1 MNTSGK
7 AAALAILAPLITLSS
22 AGFAH
27 DDASVSGAVSVER
40 PRASRS
46 NREGYT
52 TGRLPNGVRFA
63 ILSRKSSEPGVAV
76 LMRNEGG
83 FIAERRPGERG
94 LAHLIEHVA
103 FHSPT
108 VAAPEDYDHL
118 RRIGVPLTLPAPN
131 AGSTSW
137 RETNYY
143 LSTRTTAS
151 SGIDAL
157 LALFREVA
165 SDMTLR
171 ADAVDASRAEVVR
184 EMADK
189 RLGNEIYASYVAAI
203 APGSPND
210 VIEAQNSDDVPIAS
224 VDAIRGLYERLYRPE
239 NMMIVIVGD
248 VEPDKMKALIAKR
261 FSDWRREPSANR
273 TVSFPMFERARIRP
287 ISFSTLPEGR
297 RTALMT
303 VVLHTP
309 ASPTSPAR
317 QARADLM
324 DLIVTRAINKRL
336 VALQPASRPG
346 KVGMLIDNGEQGQ
359 RQILLWDN
367 FDKGDWKPAVAGLIR
382 VTCDLTA
389 SGFTAVEW
397 SEAERAVTADLEQ
410 RTADMAKVSNVDLAK
425 DLSHTLADGRYPMSS
440 ASMLIQARRWLS
452 RINHRSGNSWW
463 HRQWGGGVEHI
474 RVEAPELAKTPDPL
488 GEIRRVAAQA
498 NGLQGCAMS

>member
-1 MNTSGK
+1 MKISGK
-7 AAALAILAPLITLSS
+7 AAAITILPLLIALSS
-22 AGFAH
+22 AGLAH
-27 DDASVSGAVSVER
+27 NDASVSGAASVER

-46 NREGYT
+46 EWQGYT

-63 ILSRKSSEPGVAV
+63 ILSRKSSEPGVAA

-108 VAAPEDYDHL
+108 IAAPKDYDRL

-143 LSTRTTAS
+143 LSTRTTAW

-184 EMADK
+184 EMAEK
-189 RLGNEIYASYVAAI
+189 KLGNDIYASYVAAI

-210 VIEAQNSDDVPIAS
+210 VIDAQNSDDVPVAS
-224 VDAIRGLYERLYRPE
+224 IDTVRALYQRLYRPE
-239 NMMIVIVGD
+239 NMMVVIVGD
-248 VEPDKMKALIAKR
+248 VKPDEMRALIAKR
-261 FSDWRREPSANR
+261 FGDWRRGPYASRPAP
-273 TVSFPMFERARIRP
+273 FPVFERARIRP
-287 ISFSTLPEGR
+287 ASFSAMPEGR
-297 RTALMT
+297 RTALTT
-303 VVLHTP
+303 VVLPTP
-309 ASPTSPAR
+309 TPPRSRAR
-317 QARADLM
+317 QVRGDLM
-324 DLIVTRAINKRL
+324 DLIVTRAINGRL
-336 VALQPASRPG
+336 AALQPASRPG
-346 KVGMLIDNGEQGQ
+346 KVGMLIDDGEQGQ

-367 FDKGDWKPAVAGLIR
+367 FDEGGWRPAVAGLRR

-397 SEAERAVTADLEQ
+397 DEAERAVTAELE
-410 RTADMAKVSNVDLAK
+410 RRAADMAKVSNVDVAK
-425 DLSHTLADGRYPMSS
+425 DLSHAVADGRYPMSP
-440 ASMLIQARRWLS
+440 ASTLHQTRRWLS
-452 RINHRSGNSWW
+452 RMDHRSGTSWW
-463 HRQWGGGVEHI
+463 RHQWGGGVEHV
-474 RVEAPELAKTPDPL
+474 RVEAPELANTPDPL
-488 GEIRRVAAQA
+488 DEIRRAAAQA
-498 NGLQGCAMS
+498 NGLHGCAT

>member
-1 MNTSGK
+1 MKTSGK
-7 AAALAILAPLITLSS
+7 AAAVAILASLIALSS
-22 AGFAH
+22 AGLAH
-27 DDASVSGAVSVER
+27 DDASVSGAVSAER

-46 NREGYT
+46 DAEEYT
-52 TGRLPNGVRFA
+52 TGRLANGVRFA
-63 ILSRKSSEPGVAV
+63 VLSRKSREPGVAV

-83 FIAERRPGERG
+83 FITERRPGERG

-165 SDMTLR
+165 SGMTLR

-184 EMADK
+184 EMAEK
-189 RLGNEIYASYVAAI
+189 KLGNEIYASYVAAI

-210 VIEAQNSDDVPIAS
+210 VMDAQNSDDVPIAS
-224 VDAIRGLYERLYRPE
+224 VDAIRGLYKKLYRPE

-248 VEPDKMKALIAKR
+248 VKPDEMNAMIAKR
-261 FSDWRREPSANR
+261 FGDWRREPSANR
-273 TVSFPMFERARIRP
+273 PAPFPVFERARIRP
-287 ISFSTLPEGR
+287 VSFSALAEGR

-303 VVLHTP
+303 VVLPTP
-309 ASPTSPAR
+309 APPRSSAR

-367 FDKGDWKPAVAGLIR
+367 FDKGDWRPAIAGLKRI
-382 VTCDLTA
+382 TCDLTV

-397 SEAERAVTADLEQ
+397 NEAERAVTADLEK
-410 RTADMAKVSNVDLAK
+410 RAADMAKVSNVDLAK
-425 DLSHTLADGRYPMSS
+425 DLSHALADGRYPMSP
-440 ASMLIQARRWLS
+440 ASMLRQARRWLP
-452 RINHRSGNSWW
+452 RMDHRSGDSWW
-463 HRQWGGGVEHI
+463 RRQWGGGVEHI
-474 RVEAPELAKTPDPL
+474 RVETPELANTPDPL
-488 GEIRRVAAQA
+488 VEIRRAAAQA
-498 NGLQGCAMS
+498 NGLQGCATK